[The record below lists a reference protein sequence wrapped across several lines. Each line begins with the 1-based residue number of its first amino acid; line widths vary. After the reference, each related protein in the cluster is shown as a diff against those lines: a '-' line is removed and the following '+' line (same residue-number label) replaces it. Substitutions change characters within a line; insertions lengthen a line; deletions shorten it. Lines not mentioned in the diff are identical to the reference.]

1 MSVSDADCG
10 TVCVCVRPSA
20 GHAPSFA
27 LILLA
32 WPQMHASD
40 ISQPTVMAQ
49 TLQNTGQIHIRH
61 LARRMDGRNESFNY
75 ADLPRC
81 TAAAYSYYV

>member
-1 MSVSDADCG
+1 
-10 TVCVCVRPSA
+10 
-20 GHAPSFA
+20 
-27 LILLA
+27 
-32 WPQMHASD
+32 MHASD